1 MKRLPPYPVFPGE
14 KYVGLGYKY
23 MLADEEAPLLAINR
37 VLCLV
42 EYREDGS
49 SKNMFRQYVRNP
61 RGFAFLRKEGMKR
74 QPSRAQA
81 LPWRRCI
88 TCPPPCWRAMPAF
101 CRNPRIRS

>member
-1 MKRLPPYPVFPGE
+1 MTLTGFYAAGGRGDKKLVYRTALMKRLPPYPVFPGE

-49 SKNMFRQYVRNP
+49 IEKHVQAVRP
-61 RGFAFLRKEGMKR
+61 GIPGD
-74 QPSRAQA
+74 
-81 LPWRRCI
+81 LP
-88 TCPPPCWRAMPAF
+88 F
-101 CRNPRIRS
+101 